1 MNYTIKALSYLDE
14 SAVQALSAILI
25 DAVTHGASVGFIEP
39 MTTEKALQYWQ
50 HAAAS
55 FARQERLIWVAV
67 DTQNKIIGTVTVV
80 VNLPE
85 NQAHRG
91 DLIKLLVHS
100 GARQQGIGQA
110 LMKAAEQGAYEA
122 GKTLLVLDTAGEEA
136 SRLYQRLQWRK
147 AGMIPDYAMFP
158 DHSLGATHYYYKILA

>member
-1 MNYTIKALSYLDE
+1 MHYTIKALSYLDE
-14 SAVQALSAILI
+14 RAVQALSAILI
-25 DAVTHGASVGFIEP
+25 DAVAHGASVGFIEP
-39 MTTEKALQYWQ
+39 MTTEKALQYWH

-55 FARQERLIWVAV
+55 LARQERLIWVAV

-80 VNLPE
+80 LNLPE
-85 NQAHRG
+85 NQPHRG

-110 LMKAAEQGAYEA
+110 LMKAAEQGAYQV

-136 SRLYQRLQWRK
+136 SRLYQRLQWQK
-147 AGMIPDYAMFP
+147 AGTIPHYAMFP